1 MEKIATLSERL
12 VIVRELEHP
21 DEMQRVLAAVY
32 LLTTAEVECKSGR
45 RAA

>member
-1 MEKIATLSERL
+1 MNKTAAQTARL
-12 VIVRELEHP
+12 VVVRELEHP
-21 DEMQRVLAAVY
+21 DPMQRVLAAVY